1 MKFRTPLCDLF
12 DIEYPILLAGMG
24 GGSGPE
30 LAAAISNA
38 GGLGVLGA
46 AACSPDML
54 DDWITRTRKLTDR
67 PFGVDTLL
75 PASVPQNMQSLADDA
90 ASGKFDPM
98 SLVPA
103 EVLAARDEFIERE
116 NLSVPGR
123 LGEMSQRLGFV
134 KDFFSAQLEVVL
146 DHGVA
151 LYVSGLGV
159 PSPEFIASAH
169 AKGMKVMGV
178 AGQTR
183 HARKLIDGGVDAL
196 VAQGHDG
203 GGHNSPIGT
212 MALLPQVV
220 DEVAG
225 AVPVIGAG
233 GISDGRGIAAA
244 LILGCVG
251 VWIGT
256 RFLATPESEIP
267 QFQKEAIVRAHD
279 KDTLVSKSMT
289 GKPARMIRGKWAE
302 EFEQGR
308 MKALPMPLQSM
319 VSGPV
324 MAAAMAAERADV
336 WPGFAGQ
343 GAGLVDAVKPAADVV
358 QDLVAEAVAALD
370 GCRSVPGLEVDGAP
384 ASAKAGSIR

>member
-1 MKFRTPLCDLF
+1 MRFRTSLCDLF
-12 DIEYPILLAGMG
+12 DIDYPILLAGMG
-24 GGSGPE
+24 GGSGPD
-30 LAAAISNA
+30 LAAAVSNA

-46 AACSPDML
+46 AACSPELL
-54 DDWITRTRKLTDR
+54 DEWITRTRKLTDR

-75 PASVPQNMQSLADDA
+75 PASVPQNMKSLADDA
-90 ASGKFDPM
+90 ASGRFDPM
-98 SLVPA
+98 SLIPA
-103 EVLAARDEFIERE
+103 EVLAARDEFLERE
-116 NLSVPGR
+116 RLEVPAR
-123 LGEMSQRLGFV
+123 VGEMTQRMGFV
-134 KDFFSAQLEVVL
+134 QDFFTAQLDVVL

-159 PSPEFIASAH
+159 PPPPFMEAAR

-183 HARKLIDGGVDAL
+183 HARKLVDGGVDGV

-212 MALLPQVV
+212 LALLPQVV

-244 LILGCVG
+244 LMLGCSG

-256 RFLATPESEIP
+256 RYLATPESEIP
-267 QFQKEAIVRAHD
+267 QFQKEAIVAARD
-279 KDTLVSKSMT
+279 KDTLVSKSVT
-289 GKPARMIRGKWAE
+289 GKPARMIRGSWAE

-308 MKALPMPLQSM
+308 ITAMPMPLQSM
-319 VSGPV
+319 VAGPV
-324 MAAAMAAERADV
+324 MAAAMVGQRADV

-343 GAGLVDAVKPAADVV
+343 AAGLVASVKPAGEVTAE
-358 QDLVAEAVAALD
+358 LVAEAVAALE
-370 GCRSVPGLEVDGAP
+370 GCRSIPGLVAE
-384 ASAKAGSIR
+384 R

>member
-1 MKFRTPLCDLF
+1 
-12 DIEYPILLAGMG
+12 
-24 GGSGPE
+24 
-30 LAAAISNA
+30 
-38 GGLGVLGA
+38 
-46 AACSPDML
+46 
-54 DDWITRTRKLTDR
+54 
-67 PFGVDTLL
+67 
-75 PASVPQNMQSLADDA
+75 
-90 ASGKFDPM
+90 
-98 SLVPA
+98 
-103 EVLAARDEFIERE
+103 
-116 NLSVPGR
+116 VPGR
-123 LGEMSQRLGFV
+123 LGERSQRLGFV

-159 PSPEFIASAH
+159 PSPEFIASARS
-169 AKGMKVMGV
+169 KGMKVMGV

-244 LILGCVG
+244 LILGCAG

-267 QFQKEAIVRAHD
+267 EFQKEAIVRAHD
-279 KDTLVSKSMT
+279 RDTLVSKSMT

-343 GAGLVDAVKPAADVV
+343 GAGLVDAVKPAAEVV

-384 ASAKAGSIR
+384 ASAKAASRR

>member
-1 MKFRTPLCDLF
+1 MQFRTPLCDLF

-30 LAAAISNA
+30 LAAAVSNA

-46 AACSPDML
+46 AACSPEML
-54 DDWITRTRKLTDR
+54 DEWITRTRKLTDR

-75 PASVPQNMQSLADDA
+75 PASVPQNMKSLADDA
-90 ASGKFDPM
+90 ATGKFDPM

-103 EVLAARDEFIERE
+103 EVLVARDEFMQRE
-116 NLSVPGR
+116 NLKVPERMGA
-123 LGEMSQRLGFV
+123 MSERMGFV
-134 KDFFSAQLEVVL
+134 KDFFTAQLDVVL

-159 PSPEFIASAH
+159 PSPQFIEAARS
-169 AKGMKVMGV
+169 KGMKVMGV

-183 HARKLIDGGVDAL
+183 HARKLVDGGVDGV

-233 GISDGRGIAAA
+233 GISDGRGVAAA
-244 LILGCVG
+244 LILGCSG

-267 QFQKEAIVRAHD
+267 QFQKEAIVAAAD

-302 EFEQGR
+302 EYEQG
-308 MKALPMPLQSM
+308 KLQALPMPLQSM

-324 MAAAMAAERADV
+324 MAAAMVGGRADI

-343 GAGLVDAVKPAADVV
+343 GAGLVDAIKPAAEVMEEM
-358 QDLVAEAVAALD
+358 VAEAVAALE
-370 GCRSVPGLEVDGAP
+370 GCRSVPGLEVAL
-384 ASAKAGSIR
+384 

>member
-1 MKFRTPLCDLF
+1 
-12 DIEYPILLAGMG
+12 
-24 GGSGPE
+24 
-30 LAAAISNA
+30 
-38 GGLGVLGA
+38 
-46 AACSPDML
+46 
-54 DDWITRTRKLTDR
+54 
-67 PFGVDTLL
+67 
-75 PASVPQNMQSLADDA
+75 
-90 ASGKFDPM
+90 
-98 SLVPA
+98 
-103 EVLAARDEFIERE
+103 
-116 NLSVPGR
+116 
-123 LGEMSQRLGFV
+123 
-134 KDFFSAQLEVVL
+134 
-146 DHGVA
+146 
-151 LYVSGLGV
+151 
-159 PSPEFIASAH
+159 
-169 AKGMKVMGV
+169 
-178 AGQTR
+178 
-183 HARKLIDGGVDAL
+183 
-196 VAQGHDG
+196 
-203 GGHNSPIGT
+203 

-244 LILGCVG
+244 LILGCAG

-267 QFQKEAIVRAHD
+267 EFQKEAIVRAHD
-279 KDTLVSKSMT
+279 RDTLVSKSMT

-343 GAGLVDAVKPAADVV
+343 GAGLVDAVKPAAEVV

-384 ASAKAGSIR
+384 ASAKAASRR

>member
-12 DIEYPILLAGMG
+12 DIEYPVLLAGMG
-24 GGSGPE
+24 GASVPE
-30 LAAAISNA
+30 LAAAVSNA
-38 GGLGVLGA
+38 GGLGILGA
-46 AACSPDML
+46 AACSPEML
-54 DDWITRTRKLTDR
+54 DEWITRTRSLTDR

-75 PASVPQNMQSLADDA
+75 PASVPKNMQSLADDA
-90 ASGKFDPM
+90 AAGRFDPM

-103 EVLAARDEFIERE
+103 EVLAARDEFLARE
-116 NLSVPGR
+116 GLRVPESAAAMGGR
-123 LGEMSQRLGFV
+123 MGFV
-134 KDFFSAQLEVVL
+134 QDFFSAQLDVVL

-151 LYVSGLGV
+151 VYVSGLGV
-159 PSPEFIASAH
+159 PSRSFIDAAH

-183 HARKLIDGGVDAL
+183 HARKLVDGGVDGV

-233 GISDGRGIAAA
+233 GIADGRGIAAA
-244 LILGCVG
+244 MVLGCSG

-256 RFLATPESEIP
+256 RFLATTEAGIP
-267 QFQKEAIVRAHD
+267 QFQKEAIVAAHD

-289 GKPARMIRGKWAE
+289 GKPARMIRGSWAE
-302 EFEQGR
+302 EYEQG
-308 MKALPMPLQSM
+308 KLQPLPMPLQSM

-324 MAAAMAAERADV
+324 MMAAMAQERADV

-343 GAGLVDAVKPAADVV
+343 AAGLVADIRPAAEVMAEI
-358 QDLVAEAVAALD
+358 VAEAVDALD
-370 GCRSVPGLEVDGAP
+370 GCRSVKGLTIE
-384 ASAKAGSIR
+384 R

>member
-1 MKFRTPLCDLF
+1 VHFRTPLCDLF
-12 DIEYPILLAGMG
+12 DIDYPILLAGMG
-24 GGSGPE
+24 GGSGPD
-30 LAAAISNA
+30 LAAAVSNA

-46 AACSPDML
+46 AACSPEML
-54 DDWITRTRKLTDR
+54 DEWITRTRKLTDR

-75 PASVPQNMQSLADDA
+75 PASVPQNMKSLADDT
-90 ASGKFDPM
+90 ASGKFDPI
-98 SLVPA
+98 SLVPP
-103 EVLAARDEFIERE
+103 EVLAARDEFMQRE
-116 NLSVPGR
+116 GLSVPERIGA
-123 LGEMSQRLGFV
+123 MSERMGFV
-134 KDFFSAQLEVVL
+134 KDFFTAQLDVVL

-159 PSPEFIASAH
+159 PSRDFIDAARS
-169 AKGMKVMGV
+169 KGMKVMGV

-183 HARKLIDGGVDAL
+183 HARKLVDGGVDGV

-225 AVPVIGAG
+225 SVPVIGAG
-233 GISDGRGIAAA
+233 GISDGRGVAAA
-244 LILGCVG
+244 LILGCSG

-267 QFQKEAIVRAHD
+267 QFQKEAIVAAAD

-302 EFEQGR
+302 EYERGKIQA
-308 MKALPMPLQSM
+308 MPMPLQSM

-324 MAAAMAAERADV
+324 MAAAMVGERADI

-343 GAGLVDAVKPAADVV
+343 GAGLVNAIRPASEVMEEI
-358 QDLVAEAVAALD
+358 VAEAVAALE
-370 GCRSVPGLEVDGAP
+370 GCRSVPGLEVA
-384 ASAKAGSIR
+384 R

>member
-1 MKFRTPLCDLF
+1 MRFRTSLCDLF
-12 DIEYPILLAGMG
+12 DIDYPILLAGMG
-24 GGSGPE
+24 GGSGPD
-30 LAAAISNA
+30 LAAAVSNA

-46 AACSPDML
+46 AACSPELL
-54 DDWITRTRKLTDR
+54 DEWITRTRKLTDR

-75 PASVPQNMQSLADDA
+75 PASVPQNMKSLADDA
-90 ASGKFDPM
+90 ASGRFDPM
-98 SLVPA
+98 SLIPA
-103 EVLAARDEFIERE
+103 EVLAARDEFLERE
-116 NLSVPGR
+116 RLEVPAR
-123 LGEMSQRLGFV
+123 IGEMTQRMGFV
-134 KDFFSAQLEVVL
+134 QDFFTAQLDVVL

-159 PSPEFIASAH
+159 PPPQFMEAAR

-183 HARKLIDGGVDAL
+183 HARKLVDGGVDGV

-212 MALLPQVV
+212 LALLPQVV

-244 LILGCVG
+244 LMLGCSG

-256 RFLATPESEIP
+256 RYLATPESEIP
-267 QFQKEAIVRAHD
+267 QFQKEAIVAARD
-279 KDTLVSKSMT
+279 KDTVVSKSVT
-289 GKPARMIRGKWAE
+289 GKPARMIRGSWAE

-308 MKALPMPLQSM
+308 IMAMPMPLQSM
-319 VSGPV
+319 VAGPV
-324 MAAAMAAERADV
+324 MAAAMVGQRADV

-343 GAGLVDAVKPAADVV
+343 AAGLVASVKPASEVTAE
-358 QDLVAEAVAALD
+358 LVAEAIAALD
-370 GCRSVPGLEVDGAP
+370 GCRSIPGLVAE
-384 ASAKAGSIR
+384 R

>member
-1 MKFRTPLCDLF
+1 MRFRTPLCELL

-30 LAAAISNA
+30 LAAAVSNA

-46 AACSPDML
+46 AACSPSML
-54 DDWITRTRKLTDR
+54 DEWITRTRTLTDR

-98 SLVPA
+98 SLIPA
-103 EVLAARDEFIERE
+103 DVIKARDEFIVEQNLHVPER
-116 NLSVPGR
+116 V
-123 LGEMSQRLGFV
+123 GEATQRLGFV
-134 KDFFSAQLEVVL
+134 KDFFGAQLEVVL
-146 DHGVA
+146 DHNVA

-159 PSPEFIASAH
+159 PSPEFIKAAH
-169 AKGMKVMGV
+169 GKGMRVMGV

-183 HARKLIDGGVDAL
+183 HARKLVDGGVDAV

-212 MALLPQVV
+212 LALLPQVV

-244 LILGCVG
+244 LVLGCSG

-267 QFQKEAIVRAHD
+267 TFQKEAIVAARD
-279 KDTLVSKSMT
+279 KDTLVSKSVT
-289 GKPARMIRGKWAE
+289 GKPARMIRGSWAE
-302 EFEQGR
+302 QFEHGR
-308 MKALPMPLQSM
+308 MQALPMPLQSM
-319 VSGPV
+319 VAGPV
-324 MAAAMAAERADV
+324 MAAAMVEGRADV

-343 GAGLVDAVKPAADVV
+343 GAGMVDAIKPAADVMA
-358 QDLVAEAVAALD
+358 DLVAEAVAALD
-370 GCRSVPGLEVDGAP
+370 GCRSVPGLDVGREAQAV
-384 ASAKAGSIR
+384 AGS

>member
-1 MKFRTPLCDLF
+1 MHFRTPLCDLF
-12 DIEYPILLAGMG
+12 DIDYPILLAGMG
-24 GGSGPE
+24 GGSGPD
-30 LAAAISNA
+30 LAAAVSNA

-46 AACSPDML
+46 AACSPEML
-54 DDWITRTRKLTDR
+54 DEWITRTRKLTDR

-75 PASVPQNMQSLADDA
+75 PASVPQNMKSLADDT
-90 ASGKFDPM
+90 ASGKFDPI
-98 SLVPA
+98 SLVPP
-103 EVLAARDEFIERE
+103 EVLAARDEFMQRE
-116 NLSVPGR
+116 GLSVPERIGA
-123 LGEMSQRLGFV
+123 MSERMGFV
-134 KDFFSAQLEVVL
+134 KDFFTAQLDVVL

-159 PSPEFIASAH
+159 PSRDFIDAARS
-169 AKGMKVMGV
+169 KGMKVMGV

-183 HARKLIDGGVDAL
+183 HARKLVDGGVDGV

-225 AVPVIGAG
+225 SVPVIGAG
-233 GISDGRGIAAA
+233 GISDGRGVAAA
-244 LILGCVG
+244 LILGCSG

-267 QFQKEAIVRAHD
+267 QFQKEAIVAAAD

-302 EFEQGR
+302 EYERGKIQA
-308 MKALPMPLQSM
+308 MPMPLQSM

-324 MAAAMAAERADV
+324 MAAAMVGERADI

-343 GAGLVDAVKPAADVV
+343 GAGLVNAIRPASEVMEEI
-358 QDLVAEAVAALD
+358 VAEAVAALE
-370 GCRSVPGLEVDGAP
+370 GCRSVPGLEVA
-384 ASAKAGSIR
+384 R

>member
-24 GGSGPE
+24 GASGPD
-30 LAAAISNA
+30 LAAAVSNA

-46 AACSPDML
+46 AACSPDLL
-54 DDWITRTRKLTDR
+54 DEWITRTKKLTDR

-103 EVLAARDEFIERE
+103 EVLAARDDFMARE
-116 NLSVPGR
+116 QLEAPAR
-123 LGEMSQRLGFV
+123 MGEASQRLGFV
-134 KDFFSAQLEVVL
+134 KDFFDAQLEVVL

-159 PSPEFIASAH
+159 PSPAFIEAAH
-169 AKGMKVMGV
+169 GKGMKVMGV

-183 HARKLIDGGVDAL
+183 HARKLVDGGVDGV

-225 AVPVIGAG
+225 AVPLIGAG
-233 GISDGRGIAAA
+233 GIADGRGVAAA
-244 LILGCVG
+244 LVLGCSG
-251 VWIGT
+251 AWIGT
-256 RFLATPESEIP
+256 RFLATDEAEIP
-267 QFQKEAIVRAHD
+267 RFQKEAIVTAQD
-279 KDTLVSKSMT
+279 KDTLVSKSVT
-289 GKPARMIRGKWAE
+289 GKPARMIRGRWAE
-302 EFEQGR
+302 EYEQG
-308 MKALPMPLQSM
+308 KIQALPMPLQSM

-324 MAAAMAAERADV
+324 MAAAMVGGRADV

-343 GAGLVDAVKPAADVV
+343 GAGMIRDIKPAGEVM
-358 QDLVAEAVAALD
+358 QELVAEAVSALD
-370 GCRSVPGLEVDGAP
+370 GCRSVPGLVIE
-384 ASAKAGSIR
+384 R

>member
-1 MKFRTPLCDLF
+1 MRFRSPLCDLF
-12 DIEYPILLAGMG
+12 DIEHPILLAGMG

-30 LAAAISNA
+30 LAAAVSNA

-46 AACSPDML
+46 AACSPEQL
-54 DDWITRTRKLTDR
+54 DDWITQTRKLTDR

-103 EVLAARDEFIERE
+103 EVLAARDEFMRRE
-116 NLSVPGR
+116 DLSVPERMGALSER
-123 LGEMSQRLGFV
+123 MGFV
-134 KDFFSAQLEVVL
+134 KDFFSAQLDVVL

-159 PSPEFIASAH
+159 PSPAFISA
-169 AKGMKVMGV
+169 ARGKGMKVMGV

-183 HARKLIDGGVDAL
+183 HARKLVDGGVDGV

-220 DEVAG
+220 DAVAG

-244 LILGCVG
+244 LILGCSG

-256 RFLATPESEIP
+256 RFLATPESGIP
-267 QFQKEAIVRAHD
+267 QFQKEAIDAAAD

-289 GKPARMIRGKWAE
+289 GKPARMLRGKWAE
-302 EFEQGR
+302 EYEQGR
-308 MKALPMPLQSM
+308 LQALPMPLQSM

-324 MAAAMAAERADV
+324 MAAAMVGGRADV

-343 GAGLVDAVKPAADVV
+343 GAGLVGAIKPAGEVMAE
-358 QDLVAEAVAALD
+358 LVAEAVAALE
-370 GCRSVPGLEVDGAP
+370 GCRSIPGLEV
-384 ASAKAGSIR
+384 SA

>member
-1 MKFRTPLCDLF
+1 MTFRTPLCDLF

-30 LAAAISNA
+30 LAAAVSNA

-54 DDWITRTRKLTDR
+54 DEWITRTRKLTDR

-75 PASVPQNMQSLADDA
+75 PASVPQNMQALADDA

-103 EVLAARDEFIERE
+103 EVLAARDEFLERE
-116 NLSVPGR
+116 HLKVPAGI
-123 LGEMSQRLGFV
+123 GEMSERMGFV
-134 KDFFSAQLEVVL
+134 KDFFTAQLDVVL

-159 PSPEFIASAH
+159 PSAEFIQAAH
-169 AKGMKVMGV
+169 SKGMKVMGV

-183 HARKLIDGGVDAL
+183 HARKLVDGGVDGV

-212 MALLPQVV
+212 FALLPQVV
-220 DEVAG
+220 DEVGG

-244 LILGCVG
+244 LVLGCSG

-267 QFQKEAIVRAHD
+267 HFQKEAIVAAHD

-302 EFEQGR
+302 EYEQGK
-308 MKALPMPLQSM
+308 MQALPMPLQSM

-324 MAAAMAAERADV
+324 MAAAMVEQRADV

-343 GAGLVDAVKPAADVV
+343 GAGMVREIKPAGEVM
-358 QDLVAEAVAALD
+358 QEIVAEAIAALD
-370 GCRSVPGLEVDGAP
+370 GIRSVPGLQI
-384 ASAKAGSIR
+384 SR

>member
-1 MKFRTPLCDLF
+1 MHFRTPLCDLF
-12 DIEYPILLAGMG
+12 DIEYPVLLAGMG

-30 LAAAISNA
+30 LAAAVSNA

-46 AACSPDML
+46 AACSPEML
-54 DDWITRTRKLTDR
+54 DEWITRTRKLTDR

-75 PASVPQNMQSLADDA
+75 PASVPQNMKSLADDA
-90 ASGKFDPM
+90 STGKFDPM
-98 SLVPA
+98 SLVPP
-103 EVLAARDEFIERE
+103 EVLSARDEFMQRESLSAPERFGAASE
-116 NLSVPGR
+116 R
-123 LGEMSQRLGFV
+123 MGFV
-134 KDFFSAQLEVVL
+134 KDFFTAQLDVVL

-151 LYVSGLGV
+151 LYVAGLGV
-159 PSPEFIASAH
+159 PSPEFMKAARS
-169 AKGMKVMGV
+169 KGMKVMGV

-183 HARKLIDGGVDAL
+183 HARKLVDGGVDGV

-212 MALLPQVV
+212 IALLPQVV

-244 LILGCVG
+244 LILGCSG

-267 QFQKEAIVRAHD
+267 QFQKEAIVAAAD

-302 EFEQGR
+302 EYEQG
-308 MKALPMPLQSM
+308 KIEALPMPLQSM

-324 MAAAMAAERADV
+324 MAAAMVGARADI

-343 GAGLVDAVKPAADVV
+343 GAGLVQAITPAAEVMREMV
-358 QDLVAEAVAALD
+358 SETVAALE
-370 GCRSVPGLEVDGAP
+370 GCRSVPGLEVG
-384 ASAKAGSIR
+384 R

>member
-1 MKFRTPLCDLF
+1 MQFRTPLCDLF

-30 LAAAISNA
+30 LAAGVSNA

-46 AACSPDML
+46 AACSPEML
-54 DDWITRTRKLTDR
+54 DEWITRTRKLTDR

-75 PASVPQNMQSLADDA
+75 PASVPQNMKSLADDA
-90 ASGKFDPM
+90 ATGKFDPM

-103 EVLAARDEFIERE
+103 EVLVARDEFMQRE
-116 NLSVPGR
+116 NLKVPERMGA
-123 LGEMSQRLGFV
+123 MSERMGFV
-134 KDFFSAQLEVVL
+134 KDFFTAQLDVVL

-159 PSPEFIASAH
+159 PSPQFIEAARS
-169 AKGMKVMGV
+169 KGMKVMGV

-183 HARKLIDGGVDAL
+183 HARKLVDGGVDGV

-233 GISDGRGIAAA
+233 GISDGRGVAAA
-244 LILGCVG
+244 LILGCSG

-267 QFQKEAIVRAHD
+267 QFQKEAIVAAAD

-302 EFEQGR
+302 EYEQG
-308 MKALPMPLQSM
+308 KLQALPMPLQSM

-324 MAAAMAAERADV
+324 MAAAMVGGRADI

-343 GAGLVDAVKPAADVV
+343 GAGLVDAIKPAAEVMEEM
-358 QDLVAEAVAALD
+358 VAEAVAALE
-370 GCRSVPGLEVDGAP
+370 GCRSVPGLEVAL
-384 ASAKAGSIR
+384 

>member
-1 MKFRTPLCDLF
+1 MTFRTPLCDLLN
-12 DIEYPILLAGMG
+12 IEYPILLAGMG

-30 LAAAISNA
+30 LAAAVSNA

-46 AACSPDML
+46 AACSPAML
-54 DDWITRTRKLTDR
+54 DEWITRTRKLTDR

-98 SLVPA
+98 SLIPDDVIK
-103 EVLAARDEFIERE
+103 ARDAFLAEHD
-116 NLSVPGR
+116 LHVPDR
-123 LGEMSQRLGFV
+123 VGEAASRLGFV
-134 KDFFSAQLEVVL
+134 KDFFGAQLEVVL
-146 DHGVA
+146 DHDVA

-159 PSPEFIASAH
+159 PSPEFIKSAH
-169 AKGMKVMGV
+169 GKGMRVMGV

-183 HARKLIDGGVDAL
+183 HARKLVDGGVDGV

-212 MALLPQVV
+212 LALLPQVV

-233 GISDGRGIAAA
+233 GIADGRGIGAT
-244 LILGCVG
+244 LLLGCSG
-251 VWIGT
+251 AWIGT

-267 QFQKEAIVRAHD
+267 QFQKEAIVRARD
-279 KDTLVSKSMT
+279 KDTLVSKSVT
-289 GKPARMIRGKWAE
+289 GKPARMIRGSWAE
-302 EFEQGR
+302 QFENGQIQ
-308 MKALPMPLQSM
+308 ALPMPLQSM
-319 VSGPV
+319 VAGPV
-324 MAAAMAAERADV
+324 MAAAMVGERADV

-343 GAGLVDAVKPAADVV
+343 GAGMVDAIKPAAKVM
-358 QDLVAEAVAALD
+358 QELVAEAIDVLE
-370 GCRSVPGLEVDGAP
+370 GCRSVPGLVVA
-384 ASAKAGSIR
+384 R

>member
-1 MKFRTPLCDLF
+1 MRFRTSLCDLF
-12 DIEYPILLAGMG
+12 DIDYPILLAGMG
-24 GGSGPE
+24 GGSGPD
-30 LAAAISNA
+30 LAAAVSNA

-46 AACSPDML
+46 AACSPELL
-54 DDWITRTRKLTDR
+54 DEWITRTRKLTDR

-75 PASVPQNMQSLADDA
+75 PASVPQNMKSLADDA
-90 ASGKFDPM
+90 ASGRFDPM
-98 SLVPA
+98 SLIPA
-103 EVLAARDEFIERE
+103 EVLAARDEFLERE
-116 NLSVPGR
+116 RLEVPAR
-123 LGEMSQRLGFV
+123 IGEMTQRMGFV
-134 KDFFSAQLEVVL
+134 QDFFTAQLDVVL

-159 PSPEFIASAH
+159 PPPQFMEAAR

-183 HARKLIDGGVDAL
+183 HARKLVDGGVDGV

-212 MALLPQVV
+212 LALLPQVV

-244 LILGCVG
+244 LMLGCSG

-256 RFLATPESEIP
+256 RYLATPESEIP
-267 QFQKEAIVRAHD
+267 QFQKEAIVAARD
-279 KDTLVSKSMT
+279 KDTVVSKSVT
-289 GKPARMIRGKWAE
+289 GKPARMIRGTWAE

-308 MKALPMPLQSM
+308 ITAMPMPLQSM
-319 VSGPV
+319 VAGPV
-324 MAAAMAAERADV
+324 MAAAMVGQRADV

-343 GAGLVDAVKPAADVV
+343 AAGLVAAVKPASEVTAE
-358 QDLVAEAVAALD
+358 LVAEAIAALE
-370 GCRSVPGLEVDGAP
+370 GCRSIPGLVAE
-384 ASAKAGSIR
+384 R

>member
-1 MKFRTPLCDLF
+1 MQFRTPLCDLF
-12 DIEYPILLAGMG
+12 GIEYPIVLAGMG
-24 GGSGPE
+24 GASGPD
-30 LAAAISNA
+30 LAAAVSNA

-46 AACSPDML
+46 AACPPAML
-54 DDWITRTRKLTDR
+54 DEWITRTKKLTDR

-75 PASVPQNMQSLADDA
+75 PASVPQNMESLADDA
-90 ASGKFDPM
+90 ASGRFDPM
-98 SLVPA
+98 TLIPA
-103 EVLAARDEFIERE
+103 EVIAARDAFLEQEG
-116 NLSVPGR
+116 LTVPDR
-123 LGEMSQRLGFV
+123 AGEMSQRLGFV

-146 DHGVA
+146 DHKVA

-159 PSPEFIASAH
+159 PSGEFVRAAH
-169 AKGMKVMGV
+169 SGGMKVMGV

-183 HARKLIDGGVDAL
+183 HARKLVDGGVDGL

-220 DEVAG
+220 DEVGG

-233 GISDGRGIAAA
+233 GISDGRGVAAA
-244 LILGCVG
+244 LILGCSG
-251 VWIGT
+251 AWIGT
-256 RFLATPESEIP
+256 RFLATDEAEIP
-267 QFQKEAIVRAHD
+267 LYQKEAIVAAHD
-279 KDTLVSKSMT
+279 KDTLVSKSVT

-302 EFEQGR
+302 QIEEGKIQP
-308 MKALPMPLQSM
+308 LPMPLQSM

-343 GAGLVDAVKPAADVV
+343 GAGLIHEIRPAAEIMADIVE
-358 QDLVAEAVAALD
+358 EAVEALD
-370 GCRSVPGLEVDGAP
+370 GCRSVPGLRVG
-384 ASAKAGSIR
+384 R